1 MFRKYFEI
9 AKTNIVGLK
18 LFVSAA
24 QSANRECIGKKLQTE
39 FFAKYRISQLK
50 IYKNFVAETE
60 EPWLIS

>member
-9 AKTNIVGLK
+9 AKTNILGLK

-39 FFAKYRISQLK
+39 FFAQY
-50 IYKNFVAETE
+50 
-60 EPWLIS
+60 